1 MHPSPSPPVPDDG
14 TAPDD
19 VGELRR
25 QLDRLRLLTDAAAAL
40 SAAATPGAV
49 VDAAVEHFG
58 RLLGTTSVAVFE
70 LRGADSLDAMTLGG
84 WVQGARDAWTT
95 MPLDAPAPVAEA
107 ARHRGPVW
115 TESPAAW
122 RTRYPHLVGMLDDYG
137 YRGVLGLPLV
147 AGGELIGA
155 VGIGFLDDRELDADE
170 RAAVVSLGD
179 QCAQALQRAR
189 LLQVESDARQSAEQ
203 LTAMVAALSRART
216 PDQVVAAIAA
226 AARELGAT
234 SFVVAARGPGPDLD
248 LLGDPAAAPGPA
260 TPPAATPPAVTPS
273 AVTPSAATPPAA
285 TLPADAAHPL
295 AHAVRTGEPVWLARR
310 SELAWRERS
319 FSGSPSA
326 PDVDVAVPM
335 VLDDRAV
342 GAVGMGFAGDPPHWS
357 PGRRQSVLT
366 LAAQCAQ
373 ALDRARLQ
381 QVEHEIA
388 DTLQRSLLP
397 ERLPELDR
405 LALAARY
412 LPGADG
418 SQAGGDWYD
427 VIELDATSV
436 ALVVGDV
443 VGKGP
448 AAAALMGRL
457 RTALAVALLRGD
469 GPAAALGQ
477 LDRFCARVP
486 AARAS
491 TAACLLLDRESGAV
505 RWASAGHP
513 PPVVLEGET
522 GAPLEGALGPV
533 LGLNGPLP
541 SAFPEHSYP
550 LTPGGTLVIYTDG
563 LVERRGERLDEGL
576 ARLAAAGAR
585 EAAQPP
591 ARLADALLRALL
603 DDVDPAD
610 DVALVV
616 TRLLPPPWRGAV
628 PARAEELRRMRRAV
642 ERWAAATG
650 LDADQADDL
659 QFALGEA
666 VANAIEHAYRERPRG
681 EVAVGLTRRSD
692 GAVQVQVADS
702 GSWRPAPTDP
712 GFRGRGL
719 EVIRAIGTDVDVAA
733 GADGTRVGFNVAPA
747 PPGMPVP
754 ARRGGGGGPP
764 VAADVTVTEVP
775 GERRLAIDGEIDLA
789 GAVAIG
795 DRVRAAVSDAPP
807 GTRIVLDLTATA
819 YVASAG
825 VALLLDAVE
834 RARARG
840 LPVGACLE
848 PGGAVARILAL
859 TGVEALLGAP
869 VTGVESPRTG

>member
-49 VDAAVEHFG
+49 VDTAVEHFG

-234 SFVVAARGPGPDLD
+234 SFVVAVRGPGPDLD

-260 TPPAATPPAVTPS
+260 A
-273 AVTPSAATPPAA
+273 
-285 TLPADAAHPL
+285 LPADAAHPL

-491 TAACLLLDRESGAV
+491 TAACLLLDRESGRV

-533 LGLNGPLP
+533 LGLSGARP
-541 SAFPEHSYP
+541 SAFPEHACT
-550 LTPGGTLVIYTDG
+550 LAPGDTLVIYTDG

-642 ERWAAATG
+642 ERWAFATG

-681 EVAVGLTRRSD
+681 EVAVGLTRRAD

-702 GSWRPAPTDP
+702 GSWRPAPPDP

-733 GADGTRVGFNVAPA
+733 GADGTRVGFRVPPA
-747 PPGMPVP
+747 PPGVPVP
-754 ARRGGGGGPP
+754 ARRAGGAGTP
-764 VAADVTVTEVP
+764 VPADVTVTEAR

-789 GAVAIG
+789 GAGAIG
-795 DRVRAAVSDAPP
+795 DRVRAAVADAPP

-840 LPVGACLE
+840 LPVDACLE

-859 TGVEALLGAP
+859 TGVEALLGVP